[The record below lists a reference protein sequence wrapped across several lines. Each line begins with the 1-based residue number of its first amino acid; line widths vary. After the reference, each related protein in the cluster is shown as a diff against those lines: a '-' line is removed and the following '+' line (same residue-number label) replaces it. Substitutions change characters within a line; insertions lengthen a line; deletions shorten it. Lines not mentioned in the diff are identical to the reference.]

1 MKRCPNCGAR
11 IEHQGDAL
19 CAYCGAQLQESAPPQ
34 QKVTYQPQQ
43 AAPQQTPLM
52 QKVNKSAEIANKVYL
67 SKILS
72 IVSLVFSSFFVLA
85 VIAIIMASSVIKDP
99 AAAYEQK
106 RSAKNSVIIASV
118 SIVMGIVF
126 YVFASVLAAFM
137 K

>member
-11 IEHQGDAL
+11 IEHQGDTM
-19 CAYCGAQLQESAPPQ
+19 CAYCGAQLQESAP
-34 QKVTYQPQQ
+34 
-43 AAPQQTPLM
+43 PQQTPLM

-99 AAAYEQK
+99 AASDEQK
-106 RSAKNSVIIASV
+106 RSAKSSVIIASI
-118 SIVMGIVF
+118 SIVIGIVF
-126 YVFASVLAAFM
+126 YVFASVLIAFM

>member
-19 CAYCGAQLQESAPPQ
+19 CAYCGAQLQENAPPQ
-34 QKVTYQPQQ
+34 QKVTYEP
-43 AAPQQTPLM
+43 PPKQTPLM

-99 AAAYEQK
+99 AAANEQK

-118 SIVMGIVF
+118 SIVIGIVF
-126 YVFASVLAAFM
+126 YVFASVLIAFM

>member
-11 IEHQGDAL
+11 IEHQGDTM
-19 CAYCGAQLQESAPPQ
+19 CAYCGAQLQENAPPQ
-34 QKVTYQPQQ
+34 QKVTYQPRQ
-43 AAPQQTPLM
+43 AVQTPLM

-99 AAAYEQK
+99 AAADDQK
-106 RSAKNSVIIASV
+106 RSAKSSVIIASI
-118 SIVMGIVF
+118 SIVIGIVL
-126 YVFASVLAAFM
+126 YVAASILIAFM